1 VTEVEQQGS
10 GGIAADPARAATLLE
25 EVVRAVDAGE
35 ITATSSERAYLAG
48 SADALRAMARRT
60 P

>member
-1 VTEVEQQGS
+1 MTEEEQGS
-10 GGIAADPARAATLLE
+10 GGVAADAAHAATLLE

-48 SADALRAMARRT
+48 SAAALRAMARRS